1 MSSAAEPMHDMQA
14 TLRDVANAHRPVEWG
29 RWLLWAFVLAVS
41 ANFAWIVAWN
51 PNFGWP
57 S

>member
-29 RWLLWAFVLAVS
+29 RWLL
-41 ANFAWIVAWN
+41 
-51 PNFGWP
+51 
-57 S
+57 